1 MPNRPA
7 DDHLDALRAR
17 LAAAGEQG
25 LTPAEQE
32 ELRRLL
38 DRAGRDGARDDPGLA
53 ESLEEAAAGF
63 EARHPSVSAALR
75 TVGVNLANLGI

>member
-7 DDHLDALRAR
+7 GDHLEGLRAR
-17 LAAAGEQG
+17 VAAGGEHG
-25 LTPAEQE
+25 LTPAEHE
-32 ELRRLL
+32 ELQRLL

-53 ESLEEAAAGF
+53 ESLEEAALRF

>member
-7 DDHLDALRAR
+7 DDHLEGLRAR
-17 LAAAGEQG
+17 LAAPGEHG
-25 LTPAEQE
+25 LTPAEHE
-32 ELRRLL
+32 ELQRLL
-38 DRAGRDGARDDPGLA
+38 QRAGRDGAQHDDGLA
-53 ESLEEAAAGF
+53 ESLEGAAVRF